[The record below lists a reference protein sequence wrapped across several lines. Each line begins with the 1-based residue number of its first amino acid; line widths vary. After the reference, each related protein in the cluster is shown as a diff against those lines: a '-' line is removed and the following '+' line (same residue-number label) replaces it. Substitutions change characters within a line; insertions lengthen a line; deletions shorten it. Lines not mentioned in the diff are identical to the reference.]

1 MKIRTYIYGLLT
13 AVLGCGMSGCAL
25 RDDDLMAEAMRIQ
38 LGAEVTSSVLSRVS
52 PNVMDYDVNQLLPI
66 TLVRWDEGLGDNVSG
81 KTELSATM
89 GIPAT
94 DGTWLREIAFDAPQ
108 FYKDKEKG
116 VGFAGWYPASD
127 DEGWV
132 KVKTGDKEEV
142 IDSNHTMTYNLDG
155 TTDVMVSDF
164 ARGNFQSGMP
174 ALKFHHALSMYKIY
188 VYAVDEECRKTW
200 GELTQVTLSNLHQQ
214 LKVQLPATF
223 TGDWEPKYSF
233 STPQPESGPPT
244 SYKLFNDGAQ
254 QALPVGMSN
263 AEEVG
268 TLLHGK
274 PAGGGSIPE
283 GVLYIEA
290 KTTEQTAG
298 VKVAVVRDFK
308 PGYTYNIYLK
318 FSEKGIINADVSA
331 TDWEYDPDNEYVV
344 TQDYGLLTD
353 LSRYGT
359 ANCYIV
365 SSANRGYCFDATV
378 KGNGVNTLTKKDG
391 TVIQLPDR
399 DVHLD
404 IDEVKI
410 LRSDAMMELNTD
422 GKMQPIT
429 DYATRVN
436 TPIVELLSN
445 KLTDGKIVF
454 RVPGNKDNSSDYR
467 LICRGNVKIG
477 AYKNG
482 KIVWSWHIWVTDKPQ
497 NQGYSNG
504 YVALDRNLGAVTD
517 DYKTFQRVHSAWS
530 GLYYQ
535 WGRKDPIFRPTVDEN
550 DDWKDVWPRNVI
562 DRAVSVAEAHEKPTA
577 YFWSSTSND
586 WTTDTENS
594 DYFWGY
600 ISVRDDVK
608 KTLYD
613 PCPPGYRV
621 PGNAIWENQTDAM
634 TVSPVSN
641 GTTFAGYE
649 FTIRDMID
657 IYYPAAACLAEGQL
671 FTCDHNGTHDNTE
684 KYTYL
689 YSATPYD
696 PSLYGQTDPKYKG
709 LAYHF
714 RYNEK
719 SGASSP
725 VLVADPDQYHVKR
738 SAAYPVRCVFENS
751 APTVTDLSEVQTA
764 NSYVVSKS
772 GFYKFRATT
781 RGNGV
786 TGLYV
791 VSNGTLAYRSFDATM
806 GAGISGIDKIDL
818 LWWQGDLSADS
829 NYKTF
834 ANGNPSSDK
843 VAAKC
848 PVVILDNGKLEDG
861 FATFYV
867 TVDETTYGNVGLAA
881 YDANGEILWSW
892 HIWIQP
898 EVKVVRLGDY
908 TVMDRNL
915 GATYAPA
922 NENYESDN
930 FYANLGLYYQWGRK
944 DPFFPPKGKDNTDN
958 STDVWFKK
966 ENGVWKKQT
975 QNSVSTKNLIPQ
987 SVKHP
992 LEFYK
997 SGNSL
1002 WQTSFLTLDAEPNDL
1017 WGYVGS
1023 AGTPGESFAKT
1034 MYDPC
1039 PPGYRVMQHD
1049 VFQSANIC
1057 SSDNQNNYIISGS
1070 NYNSNGIYFKDNMTA
1085 MGTISAG
1092 GVWFP
1097 NSRAINSAGNFVN
1110 DNNYRLSTATPY
1122 YNPGGYDNWWQ
1133 YTPPY
1138 VNSREMRW
1146 SIQYSYY
1153 YYYQVQQN
1161 HLNNWMADG
1170 RVVRCQME

>member
-1 MKIRTYIYGLLT
+1 MKIRMYIYGLLT

-52 PNVMDYDVNQLLPI
+52 PNVMVYDVNQSLPI

-89 GIPAT
+89 GTPAT
-94 DGTWLREIAFDAPQ
+94 DGTWLREIAFDTPQ
-108 FYKDKEKG
+108 FYNSKVGD
-116 VGFAGWYPASD
+116 VGFAGWYPASTHG
-127 DEGWV
+127 GWV
-132 KVKTGDKEEV
+132 KTDGKV
-142 IDSNHTMTYNLDG
+142 IDPNHTMTYNLDG

-174 ALKFHHALSMYKIY
+174 ALKFHHALSMYKIF
-188 VYAVDEECRKTW
+188 VYAVDDGCKKTW
-200 GELTQVTLSNLHQQ
+200 GELKQVTLSNLHEQ
-214 LKVQLPATF
+214 LKVQLPASF
-223 TGDWEPKYSF
+223 TGDWAPQYRF
-233 STPQPESGPPT
+233 STPQSESGNPT
-244 SYKLFNDGAQ
+244 YQSYEILNDVEQ
-254 QALPVGMSN
+254 QELPVGMSY
-263 AEEVG
+263 AKEVG

-274 PAGGGSIPE
+274 PAGGGNIRE

-290 KTTEQTAG
+290 ITTKQTEA

-331 TDWEYDPDNEYVV
+331 TDWTYDSSEYEV
-344 TQDYGLLTD
+344 TQDFGLLTD

-378 KGNGVNTLTKKDG
+378 KGNGVNTLTKRDG

-404 IDEVKI
+404 IDTVAI
-410 LRSDAMMELNTD
+410 LRSDAMMELDAN

-429 DYATRVN
+429 DYAKRVN

-454 RVPGNKDNSSDYR
+454 RVPGNKANSSDYR
-467 LICRGNVKIG
+467 LIYRGNVKIG

-504 YVALDRNLGAVTD
+504 YVALDRNLGAVTN
-517 DYKTFQRVHSAWS
+517 DYNTFQPVHSAWS

-535 WGRKDPIFRPTVDEN
+535 WGRKDPIFRPTVDEQPE
-550 DDWKDVWPRNVI
+550 WAAIWPPKKENRV
-562 DRAVSVAEAHEKPTA
+562 VSVAEAHENPTT
-577 YFWSSTSND
+577 YFWDSASND

-621 PGNAIWENQTDAM
+621 PGNALWENQASDM
-634 TVSPVSN
+634 VVNQVSN
-641 GTTFAGYE
+641 GTTFAGYQ
-649 FTIRDMID
+649 FTIQNMIH
-657 IYYPAAACLAEGQL
+657 IYYPAAACLADGQL
-671 FTCDHNGTHDNTE
+671 FTCDHSGNNHDETHE
-684 KYTYL
+684 YTYL

-714 RYNEK
+714 RYNEN

-725 VLVADPDQYHVKR
+725 VLVADPEQYHVKR

-751 APTVTDLSEVQTA
+751 SPTVTDLSEVQTA

-786 TGLYV
+786 TGLLV
-791 VSNGTLAYRSFDATM
+791 VQDDGTYYRSFDATM

-818 LWWQGDLSADS
+818 LWWQGDLSTGSD
-829 NYKTF
+829 YKTF
-834 ANGNPSSDK
+834 TNGSPSSDE

-848 PVVILDNGKLEDG
+848 PVTILDNGKLEDG

-867 TVDETTYGNVGLAA
+867 KVDETTYGNVGLAA
-881 YDANGEILWSW
+881 YDANGTILWSW

-922 NENYESDN
+922 DKNYDSGN
-930 FYANLGLYYQWGRK
+930 FYANIGLYYQWGRK

-966 ENGVWKKQT
+966 ENGVWTEQT
-975 QNSVSTKNLIPQ
+975 FNNVTSKSTIKESAQ
-987 SVKHP
+987 HP
-992 LEFYK
+992 LDYY
-997 SGNSL
+997 SSNNTL
-1002 WQTSFLTLDAEPNDL
+1002 WQTSYSNLKEQPNDL

-1023 AGTPGESFAKT
+1023 AGSIGESFAKT

-1057 SSDNQNNYIISGS
+1057 NANDGTSYTFYSGI
-1070 NYNSNGIYFKDNMTA
+1070 YNSNGIYFNDGLSTSKGA
-1085 MGTISAG
+1085 ISAG

-1097 NSRAINSAGNFVN
+1097 NSRAIGSSGNFVN
-1110 DNNYRLSTATPY
+1110 GNYRLSTATPFY
-1122 YNPGGYDNWWQ
+1122 KDTQTLN
-1133 YTPPY
+1133 
-1138 VNSREMRW
+1138 VREMRW
-1146 SIQYSYY
+1146 TKSSIQQDNSS
-1153 YYYQVQQN
+1153 
-1161 HLNNWMADG
+1161 WMAAA

>member
-1 MKIRTYIYGLLT
+1 MKIRVYIYGLLT

-52 PNVMDYDVNQLLPI
+52 PNVMDYDVNQPLPI
-66 TLVRWDEGLGDNVSG
+66 TLVRWDEGWGDNVSG

-94 DGTWLREIAFDAPQ
+94 DGTWLREIAFDTSQ
-108 FYKDKEKG
+108 FYNNKEG
-116 VGFAGWYPASD
+116 DVGFAGWYPSSS

-142 IDSNHTMTYNLDG
+142 IDSNHTMTYNLNG

-188 VYAVDEECRKTW
+188 VYAVDDECKETW
-200 GELTQVTLSNLHQQ
+200 GELKQVTLSNLHQQ
-214 LKVQLPATF
+214 LKVKLPDTF
-223 TGDWEPKYSF
+223 TGGDWEPEYTYE
-233 STPQPESGPPT
+233 TPTSEGGGNPT
-244 SYKLFNDGAQ
+244 YQSYKLLDDNKQ
-254 QALPVGMSN
+254 KELPVGMAN
-263 AEEVG
+263 AIEVG

-274 PAGGGSIPE
+274 PAGGGKVTE

-290 KTTEQTAG
+290 QTADQKEN
-298 VKVAVVRDFK
+298 VKENVRVAVVRDFQ

-331 TDWEYDPDNEYVV
+331 TDWTYDSNEYEV
-344 TQDYGLLTD
+344 TQDFGLLTD

-378 KGNGVNTLTKKDG
+378 KGNGVNTLTKRDG

-410 LRSDAMMELNTD
+410 LRSDAMMKLDEN

-429 DYATRVN
+429 KYEDRVK

-454 RVPGNKDNSSDYR
+454 RVPGNTANSSDYR

-504 YVALDRNLGAVTD
+504 YVALDRNLGAVTN
-517 DYKTFQRVHSAWS
+517 DYKTFQPVHSAWS

-535 WGRKDPIFRPTVDEN
+535 WGRKDPIFRPTVDEQPA
-550 DDWKDVWPRNVI
+550 WAEIWPPNKKNY
-562 DRAVSVAEAHEKPTA
+562 AVSVAEAHADPTA
-577 YFWSSTSND
+577 YFWSPTSND

-621 PGNAIWENQTDAM
+621 PGNALWENQTSGM
-634 TVSPVSN
+634 VVNPVSN
-641 GTTFAGYE
+641 GTTFAGYQ
-649 FTIRDMID
+649 FTIQNMIY

-684 KYTYL
+684 EYTYL

-696 PSLYGQTDPKYKG
+696 PSLYGQTDSKYKG

-714 RYNEK
+714 RYNEN

-818 LWWQGDLSADS
+818 LWWQGDLSARSD
-829 NYKTF
+829 YKTF
-834 ANGNPSSDK
+834 ANGNPSSDE

-848 PVVILDNGKLEDG
+848 PVTILDNGKLDDG

-881 YDANGEILWSW
+881 YDANGTILWSW

-922 NENYESDN
+922 DNNFDSEN

-944 DPFFPPKGKDNTDN
+944 DPFFPPSSRNNTN
-958 STDVWFKK
+958 TSTDVWFKK
-966 ENGVWKKQT
+966 ENGAWIKQT
-975 QNSVSTKNLIPQ
+975 SNKVTSKSTIKESAQ
-987 SVKHP
+987 HP
-992 LEFYK
+992 LDYY
-997 SGNSL
+997 SSNNTL

-1049 VFQSANIC
+1049 VFESANIC
-1057 SSDNQNNYIISGS
+1057 NANDDTSYSFNDGICTED
-1070 NYNSNGIYFKDNMTA
+1070 GIYFNDGSSTSK
-1085 MGTISAG
+1085 GVISAG

-1110 DNNYRLSTATPY
+1110 GNYRLSIATPY
-1122 YNPGGYDNWWQ
+1122 YKDTQTLN
-1133 YTPPY
+1133 
-1138 VNSREMRW
+1138 VREMRW
-1146 SIQYSYY
+1146 TNSSIQQDNSS
-1153 YYYQVQQN
+1153 
-1161 HLNNWMADG
+1161 WMSAA

>member
-1 MKIRTYIYGLLT
+1 MKIRVYIYGLLT

-52 PNVMDYDVNQLLPI
+52 PNVMDYDVNQPLPI

-94 DGTWLREIAFDAPQ
+94 DGTWLREIAFDTPQ
-108 FYKDKEKG
+108 FYNDKVG
-116 VGFAGWYPASD
+116 DVGFAGWYPASD
-127 DEGWV
+127 DADARWV
-132 KVKTGDKEEV
+132 KTDGKV
-142 IDSNHTMTYNLDG
+142 IDSNHIMTYNLDG

-188 VYAVDEECRKTW
+188 VYAVDDECKETW
-200 GELTQVTLSNLHQQ
+200 GELKQVTLSNLHQQ

-223 TGDWEPKYSF
+223 TEDWEPQYSF
-233 STPQPESGPPT
+233 STPQPESGDPAYQ
-244 SYKLFNDGAQ
+244 SYKILNDGAQ
-254 QALPVGMSN
+254 QELPVGMSN

-274 PAGGGSIPE
+274 PAGGGRIPE

-290 KTTEQTAG
+290 VTTKQTKG

-318 FSEKGIINADVSA
+318 FSEKGIINAEVSA
-331 TDWEYDPDNEYVV
+331 TDWTYDSSEYEV
-344 TQDYGLLTD
+344 TQDFGLLTD

-378 KGNGVNTLTKKDG
+378 KGNGVNTLTKRDG

-404 IDEVKI
+404 IDTVAI
-410 LRSDAMMELNTD
+410 LRSDAMMELDAN

-429 DYATRVN
+429 DYAKRVN

-445 KLTDGKIVF
+445 KQTDGKIVF
-454 RVPGNKDNSSDYR
+454 RVPGNTANSNDYR
-467 LICRGNVKIG
+467 LIYRGNVKIG

-517 DYKTFQRVHSAWS
+517 NYNTFQPVHSAWS

-535 WGRKDPIFRPTVDEN
+535 WGRKDPIFRPTVDERPEWA
-550 DDWKDVWPRNVI
+550 DIWPPKKENRV
-562 DRAVSVAEAHEKPTA
+562 VSVAEAHEKPTT

-621 PGNAIWENQTDAM
+621 PGNAIWENQTSDM
-634 TVSPVSN
+634 VVNQVSN
-641 GTTFAGYE
+641 GTTFAGYQ
-649 FTIRDMID
+649 FTIQNMIY

-671 FTCDHNGTHDNTE
+671 FTCDYNGTHDNTE
-684 KYTYL
+684 NYTYL

-696 PSLYGQTDPKYKG
+696 PSLYGQTDSKYKG

-714 RYNEK
+714 RYNEN

-818 LWWQGDLSADS
+818 LWWQGDLSAESD
-829 NYKTF
+829 YKTF

-848 PVVILDNGKLEDG
+848 PVVILDNGKLDDG

-881 YDANGEILWSW
+881 YDANGTILWSW

-922 NENYESDN
+922 DKNYDSDN

-944 DPFFPPKGKDNTDN
+944 DPFFPPKDKNNTDN

-966 ENGVWKKQT
+966 ENGVWTKQT
-975 QNSVSTKNLIPQ
+975 FNNVTSKSTIKESAQ
-987 SVKHP
+987 HP
-992 LEFYK
+992 LDYY
-997 SGNSL
+997 SSNNTL

-1049 VFQSANIC
+1049 VFESANIC
-1057 SSDNQNNYIISGS
+1057 NANDDTNFRFYSGI
-1070 NYNSNGIYFKDNMTA
+1070 YNENGIYFNDGLSTSKGA
-1085 MGTISAG
+1085 ISAG

-1097 NSRAINSAGNFVN
+1097 NARAINNSGVFVN
-1110 DNNYRLSTATPY
+1110 GNYRLSTATPY
-1122 YNPGGYDNWWQ
+1122 YKDTQTLN
-1133 YTPPY
+1133 
-1138 VNSREMRW
+1138 VREMRW
-1146 SIQYSYY
+1146 TNSSIQQDNSS
-1153 YYYQVQQN
+1153 
-1161 HLNNWMADG
+1161 WMAAA

>member
-1 MKIRTYIYGLLT
+1 MKIRVYIYGLLT

-52 PNVMDYDVNQLLPI
+52 PDVMDYDVNQSLPI
-66 TLVRWDEGLGDNVSG
+66 TLVRWDVNWGDDVYG

-89 GIPAT
+89 GTPAT
-94 DGTWLREIAFDAPQ
+94 DGTWLREIKFDIPQ
-108 FYKDKEKG
+108 FYNDKVRD
-116 VGFAGWYPASD
+116 VGFAGWYPASTHG
-127 DEGWV
+127 GWV
-132 KVKTGDKEEV
+132 KTADDKV

-164 ARGNFQSGMP
+164 ARGNFQSGMSP
-174 ALKFHHALSMYKIY
+174 LKFHHALSMYKIY
-188 VYAVDEECRKTW
+188 VYAVDDGCKETW

-223 TGDWEPKYSF
+223 TGNWEPQYSF
-233 STPQPESGPPT
+233 STPQPESGDPAYQ
-244 SYKLFNDGAQ
+244 SYKILNDGAQ
-254 QALPVGMSN
+254 QELPVGMSN
-263 AEEVG
+263 AKEVG

-274 PAGGGSIPE
+274 PAEGGSISE

-290 KTTEQTAG
+290 VTTKQTAG

-318 FSEKGIINADVSA
+318 FSEKGIINAEVSA
-331 TDWEYDPDNEYVV
+331 TDWVYDSENDYEV
-344 TQDYGLLTD
+344 TQDFGLLTD

-378 KGNGVNTLTKKDG
+378 KGNGVNTLTKRDG

-404 IDEVKI
+404 IDTVAI
-410 LRSDAMMELNTD
+410 LRSDAMMELDAD

-429 DYATRVN
+429 IYAKRVN

-454 RVPGNKDNSSDYR
+454 RVPGNTANSSDYR
-467 LICRGNVKIG
+467 LIYRGNVKIG

-482 KIVWSWHIWVTDKPQ
+482 KIVWSWHIWITDKPQ

-504 YVALDRNLGAVTD
+504 YVALDRNLGAVTN
-517 DYKTFQRVHSAWS
+517 DYKTFQPVHSAWS

-535 WGRKDPIFRPTVDEN
+535 WGRKDPIFRPTVDEQPG
-550 DDWKDVWPRNVI
+550 WAAIWPPKKEKRV
-562 DRAVSVAEAHEKPTA
+562 VSVAEAHENPTT
-577 YFWSSTSND
+577 YFWDSASND

-621 PGNAIWENQTDAM
+621 PGNALWENQTDAM
-634 TVSPVSN
+634 TVRPVSN
-641 GTTFAGYE
+641 GTTTFAGYE

-657 IYYPAAACLAEGQL
+657 IYYPAAACLAEGGLQYSDKKNVSQMEN
-671 FTCDHNGTHDNTE
+671 F
-684 KYTYL
+684 TYL

-696 PSLYGQTDPKYKG
+696 PSLYGQTDSNYKG

-714 RYNEK
+714 RYNDQQP
-719 SGASSP
+719 SP
-725 VLVADPDQYHVKR
+725 VLVGNDPDQYHVKR

-834 ANGNPSSDK
+834 ANGNPSSDE

-848 PVVILDNGKLEDG
+848 PVTILDNGKLDDG

-867 TVDETTYGNVGLAA
+867 TVDKTTYGNVGLAA

-898 EVKVVRLGDY
+898 EVKVVRLGEY

-922 NENYESDN
+922 DKNYDSNN
-930 FYANLGLYYQWGRK
+930 FYANIGLYYQWGRK
-944 DPFFPPKGKDNTDN
+944 DPFFPPKGKNNTDN

-966 ENGVWKKQT
+966 ENGVWTKQT
-975 QNSVSTKNLIPQ
+975 SNKVTAKSTIKESAQ
-987 SVKHP
+987 HP
-992 LEFYK
+992 LEFYE

-1049 VFQSANIC
+1049 VFESANIC
-1057 SSDNQNNYIISGS
+1057 NANDDTNFIFYSGI
-1070 NYNSNGIYFKDNMTA
+1070 YNENGIYFNDGLSTSKGA
-1085 MGTISAG
+1085 ISAG

-1097 NSRAINSAGNFVN
+1097 NARAINNSGVFVN
-1110 DNNYRLSTATPY
+1110 GNYRLSTATPY
-1122 YNPGGYDNWWQ
+1122 YKDTQTLN
-1133 YTPPY
+1133 
-1138 VNSREMRW
+1138 VREMRW
-1146 SIQYSYY
+1146 TNSSIQQDNSS
-1153 YYYQVQQN
+1153 
-1161 HLNNWMADG
+1161 WMAAA

>member
-1 MKIRTYIYGLLT
+1 MKIRMYIYGLLT
-13 AVLGCGMSGCAL
+13 AVLGYGMSGCAL

-52 PNVMDYDVNQLLPI
+52 PNVMVYDVNQSLPI

-89 GIPAT
+89 GTPAT
-94 DGTWLREIAFDAPQ
+94 DGTWLREIAFDTPQ
-108 FYKDKEKG
+108 FYNSKVGD
-116 VGFAGWYPASD
+116 VGFAGWYPASTHG
-127 DEGWV
+127 GWV
-132 KVKTGDKEEV
+132 KTDGKV
-142 IDSNHTMTYNLDG
+142 IDPNHTMTYNLDG

-174 ALKFHHALSMYKIY
+174 ALKFHHALSMYKIF
-188 VYAVDEECRKTW
+188 VYAVDDGCKKTW
-200 GELTQVTLSNLHQQ
+200 GELKQVTLSNLHEQ
-214 LKVQLPATF
+214 LKVQLPASF
-223 TGDWEPKYSF
+223 TGDWAPQYRF
-233 STPQPESGPPT
+233 STPQSESGNPT
-244 SYKLFNDGAQ
+244 YQSYEILNVGAQ
-254 QALPVGMSN
+254 QELPVGMSN
-263 AEEVG
+263 AKEVG

-274 PAGGGSIPE
+274 PAGGGSISE

-290 KTTEQTAG
+290 ITTKQTEA

-331 TDWEYDPDNEYVV
+331 TDWVYDPNNEYEV
-344 TQDYGLLTD
+344 TQDFGLLTD

-378 KGNGVNTLTKKDG
+378 KGNGVNTLTKRDG

-404 IDEVKI
+404 IDTVAI
-410 LRSDAMMELNTD
+410 LRSDAMMELDAN

-429 DYATRVN
+429 DYAKRVN

-454 RVPGNKDNSSDYR
+454 RVPGNTANSSDYR
-467 LICRGNVKIG
+467 LIYRGNVKIG

-517 DYKTFQRVHSAWS
+517 DYKTFQPVHSAWS

-535 WGRKDPIFRPTVDEN
+535 WGRKDPIFRPTVDERPEWA
-550 DDWKDVWPRNVI
+550 DIWPPKKENRV
-562 DRAVSVAEAHEKPTA
+562 VSVAEAHEKPTT

-621 PGNAIWENQTDAM
+621 PGNALWENQASDM
-634 TVSPVSN
+634 VVNQVSN
-641 GTTFAGYE
+641 GSTFAGYL

-657 IYYPAAACLAEGQL
+657 IYYPAAACLADGQL
-671 FTCDHNGTHDNTE
+671 FTCDHSGNNHDETHE
-684 KYTYL
+684 YTYL

-696 PSLYGQTDPKYKG
+696 PLLYGQTDPKYKG

-714 RYNEK
+714 RYNEN

-751 APTVTDLSEVQTA
+751 SPTVTDLSEVQTA

-786 TGLYV
+786 TGLFV
-791 VSNGTLAYRSFDATM
+791 VQNDGSYYRSFDATM

-818 LWWQGDLSADS
+818 LWWQGDLSTGSD
-829 NYKTF
+829 YKTF
-834 ANGNPSSDK
+834 TNGSPSSDE

-848 PVVILDNGKLEDG
+848 PVTILDNGKLEDG

-867 TVDETTYGNVGLAA
+867 KVDETTYGNVGLAA
-881 YDANGEILWSW
+881 YDANGTILWSW

-922 NENYESDN
+922 GKNFDSDK
-930 FYANLGLYYQWGRK
+930 FFANLGLYYQWGRK
-944 DPFFPPKGKDNTDN
+944 DPFFPPSGKNNRNT

-966 ENGVWKKQT
+966 ENGAWTKQT
-975 QNSVSTKNLIPQ
+975 SNKVTSKSTIKESAQ
-987 SVKHP
+987 HP
-992 LEFYK
+992 LDYYR
-997 SGNSL
+997 SNNTL
-1002 WQTSFLTLDAEPNDL
+1002 WQTTYSNLKEQPNDL

-1023 AGTPGESFAKT
+1023 AGSIGESFAKT

-1057 SSDNQNNYIISGS
+1057 NANNDKIFSFSHGIYDE
-1070 NYNSNGIYFKDNMTA
+1070 NGIYFKDGLSTSKGA
-1085 MGTISAG
+1085 ISAG

-1097 NSRAINSAGNFVN
+1097 NARGIASDGKFAAAGA
-1110 DNNYRLSTATPY
+1110 YRLSTATPY
-1122 YNPGGYDNWWQ
+1122 YENTQTLNC
-1133 YTPPY
+1133 
-1138 VNSREMRW
+1138 REMKW
-1146 SIQYSYY
+1146 TSTSIWQANSS
-1153 YYYQVQQN
+1153 
-1161 HLNNWMADG
+1161 WMADG

>member
-1 MKIRTYIYGLLT
+1 MKIRTYIYVLLT
-13 AVLGCGMSGCAL
+13 AVMGCGLSGCEL
-25 RDDDLMAEAMRIQ
+25 KDDDLLAEAMRIQ
-38 LGAEVTSSVLSRVS
+38 LEAEVTSSVLSRVS
-52 PNVMDYDVNQLLPI
+52 PNVMDYDVDQILPI
-66 TLVRWDEGLGDNVSG
+66 TLIRWDENQGDDVLYG

-89 GIPAT
+89 GTPAT
-94 DGTWLREIAFDAPQ
+94 DGTWLREIAFDTSQ
-108 FYKDKEKG
+108 FYNNKEG
-116 VGFAGWYPASD
+116 DVGFAGWYPSSSD
-127 DEGWV
+127 AGWV
-132 KVKTGDKEEV
+132 KTGGKV
-142 IDSNHTMTYNLDG
+142 IDSSNTMTYNLDG

-164 ARGNFQSGMP
+164 AQGNFQSGMS

-188 VYAVDEECRKTW
+188 AYAVDEECRKTW

-223 TGDWEPKYSF
+223 IGDWEPQYSF
-233 STPQPESGPPT
+233 STSQPESGT
-244 SYKLFNDGAQ
+244 TTYQSYDLFNDGAQ
-254 QALPVGMSN
+254 QELSVGMSN
-263 AEEVG
+263 AKEVG

-274 PAGGGSIPE
+274 PAGGGSISE

-290 KTTEQTAG
+290 KTTTQTAG

-318 FSEKGIINADVSA
+318 FSEKGIINAEVSA
-331 TDWEYDPDNEYVV
+331 TDWVYESNSEYVV
-344 TQDYGLLTD
+344 TQDFGLLTD

-378 KGNGVNTLTKKDG
+378 KGNGVNTLTKRDG
-391 TVIQLPDR
+391 TIIQLPDK

-404 IDEVKI
+404 IDSVAI
-410 LRSDAMMELNTD
+410 LRSDAMMKLDANGD
-422 GKMQPIT
+422 MQLIT
-429 DYATRVN
+429 DYSERVN
-436 TPIVELLSN
+436 SKIMELLSN

-454 RVPGNKDNSSDYR
+454 RVPGNTANSSDYR
-467 LICRGNVKIG
+467 LIYRGNVKIG

-504 YVALDRNLGAVTD
+504 YVALDRNLGAVTN
-517 DYKTFQRVHSAWS
+517 DYETFQSARSAWS

-535 WGRKDPIFRPTVDEN
+535 WGRKDPIFRPTVDEK
-550 DDWKDVWPRNVI
+550 DEWKDVWPRKVVEH
-562 DRAVSVAEAHEKPTA
+562 AVTVAEAHADPTT
-577 YFWSSTSND
+577 YFYDPNSNN

-621 PGNAIWENQTDAM
+621 PGNGLWENQTSDM
-634 TVSPVSN
+634 TVNQVSN
-641 GTTFAGYE
+641 GATFAGYQ
-649 FTIRDMID
+649 FTIQDMIH
-657 IYYPAAACLAEGQL
+657 IYYPGTVCLAEGALQNS
-671 FTCDHNGTHDNTE
+671 DDISATE
-684 KYTYL
+684 MGKFTYL

-696 PSLYGQTDPKYKG
+696 PSLYGQTDAKYEG

-714 RYNEK
+714 RYDENFGTK
-719 SGASSP
+719 YNS
-725 VLVADPDQYHVKR
+725 VLVADPGQYHVKR
-738 SAAYPVRCVFENS
+738 SAAYPVRCVFEDS

-764 NSYVVSKS
+764 NSYVVSRS

-786 TGLYV
+786 TGLLV
-791 VSNGTLAYRSFDATM
+791 VQDDGSYYRSFDADM
-806 GAGISGIDKIDL
+806 GSGISGIDKIDL
-818 LWWQGDLSADS
+818 LWWQGDLSAGS
-829 NYKTF
+829 VYKNF
-834 ANGNPSSDK
+834 ANGDPSSDE

-848 PVVILDNGKLEDG
+848 PVTILDNGKLDDG

-898 EVKVVRLGDY
+898 EVNVVRLGDF

-915 GATYAPA
+915 GATYAPTGNNFEA
-922 NENYESDN
+922 NN
-930 FYANLGLYYQWGRK
+930 FSANIGLYYQWGRK
-944 DPFFPPKGKDNTDN
+944 DPFFPPSNRNNTN
-958 STDVWFKK
+958 TSTEVWFKK
-966 ENGVWKKQT
+966 ENGEWKKQSSNNVT
-975 QNSVSTKNLIPQ
+975 SKSTIRESVQ
-987 SVKHP
+987 HP
-992 LEFYK
+992 LDFYR
-997 SGNSL
+997 SDNNTL
-1002 WQTSFLTLDAEPNDL
+1002 WQTTYTVLKEEPNDL

-1023 AGTPGESFAKT
+1023 AGSKGESFAKT

-1049 VFQSANIC
+1049 VFESANIC
-1057 SSDNQNNYIISGS
+1057 NANDETSFTFISSGIYTD
-1070 NYNSNGIYFKDNMTA
+1070 NGIYFYDDLMTSK
-1085 MGTISAG
+1085 GTISAG

-1097 NSRAINSAGNFVN
+1097 NARAIASNGNFATGA
-1110 DNNYRLSTATPY
+1110 YRLSTATPFY
-1122 YNPGGYDNWWQ
+1122 KDNQ
-1133 YTPPY
+1133 TL
-1138 VNSREMRW
+1138 NCREIRW
-1146 SIQYSYY
+1146 TDNSIQQKESS
-1153 YYYQVQQN
+1153 
-1161 HLNNWMADG
+1161 WMADG

>member
-1 MKIRTYIYGLLT
+1 MKIRVYIYGLLT

-25 RDDDLMAEAMRIQ
+25 QDDDLMAEAMRIQ

-66 TLVRWDEGLGDNVSG
+66 TLVRWDEGWGDNVSG
-81 KTELSATM
+81 KTELRATM

-94 DGTWLREIAFDAPQ
+94 DGTWLREIAFDTPQ
-108 FYKDKEKG
+108 FYNNKVGD
-116 VGFAGWYPASD
+116 VGFAGWYPASTD
-127 DEGWV
+127 AGWV
-132 KVKTGDKEEV
+132 KTADDKVKV
-142 IDSNHTMTYNLDG
+142 IDSNHTMTYKLDG

-188 VYAVDEECRKTW
+188 VYAVDDECKETW
-200 GELTQVTLSNLHQQ
+200 GELKQVTLSNLHQQ

-223 TGDWEPKYSF
+223 TEDWEPVYSF
-233 STPQPESGPPT
+233 STPQPESGDPAYQ
-244 SYKLFNDGAQ
+244 SYEILNDGAGQ
-254 QALPVGMSN
+254 ELPVGMSN

-274 PAGGGSIPE
+274 PAGGGSISE

-290 KTTEQTAG
+290 VTNNNKQTKR

-331 TDWEYDPDNEYVV
+331 TDWEYNPDNEYVV
-344 TQDYGLLTD
+344 TQDFGLLTD

-378 KGNGVNTLTKKDG
+378 KGNGVNTLTKRDG

-404 IDEVKI
+404 IDTVAI
-410 LRSDAMMELNTD
+410 LRSDAMMKLDEN
-422 GKMQPIT
+422 GKMQPIKV
-429 DYATRVN
+429 YADRVN

-454 RVPGNKDNSSDYR
+454 RVPGNPANSSDYR
-467 LICRGNVKIG
+467 LIYRGNVKIG

-504 YVALDRNLGAVTD
+504 YVALDRNLGAVTN
-517 DYKTFQRVHSAWS
+517 DYNTFQPVHSAWS

-535 WGRKDPIFRPTVDEN
+535 WGRKDPIFRPTVDEQPE
-550 DDWKDVWPRNVI
+550 WAAIWPPKKENRV
-562 DRAVSVAEAHEKPTA
+562 VSVAEAHENPTT
-577 YFWSSTSND
+577 YFWDSASND

-621 PGNAIWENQTDAM
+621 PGNALWENQTDAM

-641 GTTFAGYE
+641 GTAFAGYE

-657 IYYPAAACLAEGQL
+657 IYYPAAVCLAEGGLQYSDKKNVSQMEN
-671 FTCDHNGTHDNTE
+671 F
-684 KYTYL
+684 TYL

-696 PSLYGQTDPKYKG
+696 PSLYGQTDSKYKG

-714 RYNEK
+714 RYNDQQP
-719 SGASSP
+719 SP
-725 VLVADPDQYHVKR
+725 VLVGNDRDQYHVKR

-786 TGLYV
+786 TGLLV
-791 VSNGTLAYRSFDATM
+791 VQDDGTYYRSFDATM

-834 ANGNPSSDK
+834 ANGSPSSDE

-848 PVVILDNGKLEDG
+848 PVVILDNGKLDDG

-867 TVDETTYGNVGLAA
+867 KVDETTYGNVGLAA
-881 YDANGEILWSW
+881 YDANGTILWSW

-922 NENYESDN
+922 DKNYESDN
-930 FYANLGLYYQWGRK
+930 FYANIGLYYQWGRK
-944 DPFFPPKGKDNTDN
+944 DPFFPPSGKYNTN
-958 STDVWFKK
+958 TSTDVWFKK
-966 ENGVWKKQT
+966 ENGLWTKQT
-975 QNSVSTKNLIPQ
+975 SNKVTSKSTIKESAQ
-987 SVKHP
+987 HP
-992 LEFYK
+992 LDYY
-997 SGNSL
+997 SSSNNTL
-1002 WQTSFLTLDAEPNDL
+1002 WQTSYSNLKEQPNDL

-1023 AGTPGESFAKT
+1023 AGSIGESFAKT

-1049 VFQSANIC
+1049 VFESANIC
-1057 SSDNQNNYIISGS
+1057 NANDNTSFTF
-1070 NYNSNGIYFKDNMTA
+1070 YNGIYTTNGIYFYDGSQTSK
-1085 MGTISAG
+1085 GTISAG

-1097 NSRAINSAGNFVN
+1097 NARGIASDGKFAAAGA
-1110 DNNYRLSTATPY
+1110 YRLSTATPY
-1122 YNPGGYDNWWQ
+1122 YENTQKLNC
-1133 YTPPY
+1133 
-1138 VNSREMRW
+1138 REMKW
-1146 SIQYSYY
+1146 TSTSICQDNSS
-1153 YYYQVQQN
+1153 
-1161 HLNNWMADG
+1161 WMADG

>member
-1 MKIRTYIYGLLT
+1 MKIQMYIYGLLT

-52 PNVMDYDVNQLLPI
+52 PNVDYDVPQSLPI
-66 TLVRWDEGLGDNVSG
+66 TLVRWDENQGDDMYG

-89 GIPAT
+89 GTPAT
-94 DGTWLREIAFDAPQ
+94 DGTWLREIVFDTPQ
-108 FYKDKEKG
+108 FYNNKVGD

-127 DEGWV
+127 DAGWV
-132 KVKTGDKEEV
+132 KTDGKV
-142 IDSNHTMTYNLDG
+142 IDSNHTMTYKLDG

-188 VYAVDEECRKTW
+188 VYAVDDGCKQTW
-200 GELTQVTLSNLHQQ
+200 GELTQVTLSNLHHQ

-223 TGDWEPKYSF
+223 TGDWEPQYSF
-233 STPQPESGPPT
+233 STPQPESGSPT
-244 SYKLFNDGAQ
+244 YRSYSLLNDGVPQ
-254 QALPVGMSN
+254 ELPVGMSK
-263 AEEVG
+263 ALEVG

-274 PAGGGSIPE
+274 PAGGGSFTE

-290 KTTEQTAG
+290 KTAIQSEG
-298 VKVAVVRDFK
+298 VKVAIIRDFK
-308 PGYTYNIYLK
+308 PGYAYNIYLK

-331 TDWEYDPDNEYVV
+331 TDWTYDSNEYEV
-344 TQDYGLLTD
+344 TQDFGLLTD

-378 KGNGVNTLTKKDG
+378 KGNGVNTLTKRDG

-404 IDEVKI
+404 IDTVAI
-410 LRSDAMMELNTD
+410 LRSDAMMKLDEN

-429 DYATRVN
+429 DYKERVK

-454 RVPGNKDNSSDYR
+454 RVPGNTANSSDYR
-467 LICRGNVKIG
+467 LIYRGNVKIG

-517 DYKTFQRVHSAWS
+517 NYNTFQPVHSAWS

-535 WGRKDPIFRPTVDEN
+535 WGRKDPIFRPTVDERPEWA
-550 DDWKDVWPRNVI
+550 DIWPPKKENRV
-562 DRAVSVAEAHEKPTA
+562 VSVAEAHEKPTT

-621 PGNAIWENQTDAM
+621 PGNALWENPTDAM
-634 TVSPVSN
+634 TDEKVSN
-641 GTTFAGYE
+641 GSTFAGYL

-657 IYYPAAACLAEGQL
+657 IYYPAAACLAEGEL
-671 FTCDHNGTHDNTE
+671 FTCDHSGNNHDETHE
-684 KYTYL
+684 YTYL

-696 PSLYGQTDPKYKG
+696 PLLYGQTDSKYKG

-714 RYNEK
+714 RYNEN

-751 APTVTDLSEVQTA
+751 APTVTDLSEVQAA

-791 VSNGTLAYRSFDATM
+791 VSNGTLVYRSFDATM
-806 GAGISGIDKIDL
+806 GAGISDIDKIDL

-834 ANGNPSSDK
+834 ANGSPSSDQ

-848 PVVILDNGKLEDG
+848 PVAILDNGKLEDG

-922 NENYESDN
+922 NENYDSDN

-992 LEFYK
+992 LEFYS

-1049 VFQSANIC
+1049 VFESANIC
-1057 SSDNQNNYIISGS
+1057 NANDGTSFTFYHGIYDK
-1070 NYNSNGIYFKDNMTA
+1070 NGIYFKDGLQTSK
-1085 MGTISAG
+1085 GTISAG

-1097 NSRAINSAGNFVN
+1097 NARAINNTGVFVN
-1110 DNNYRLSTATPY
+1110 GNYRLSTATPY
-1122 YNPGGYDNWWQ
+1122 YYPGGKDQWGNYI
-1133 YTPPY
+1133 PPY
-1138 VNSREMRW
+1138 VNCREMRW
-1146 SIQYSYY
+1146 TNSSIKQDESS
-1153 YYYQVQQN
+1153 
-1161 HLNNWMADG
+1161 WMAAA

>member
-1 MKIRTYIYGLLT
+1 MKIRVYIYGLLT

-52 PNVMDYDVNQLLPI
+52 PNVMDYDVNQSLLI
-66 TLVRWDEGLGDNVSG
+66 TLIRWDENQGDYVYG

-89 GIPAT
+89 GTPAT
-94 DGTWLREIAFDAPQ
+94 DGTWLREIAFDTSQ
-108 FYKDKEKG
+108 FYNNKEG
-116 VGFAGWYPASD
+116 DVGFAGWYPASD
-127 DEGWV
+127 DADAGWV
-132 KVKTGDKEEV
+132 KTDGKV
-142 IDSNHTMTYNLDG
+142 IDSNHIMTYNLDG

-188 VYAVDEECRKTW
+188 VYAVDDECKETW
-200 GELTQVTLSNLHQQ
+200 GELTKVTLSNLHRQ

-223 TGDWEPKYSF
+223 TGDWEPVYSF
-233 STPQPESGPPT
+233 STPQSESGAPAYQ
-244 SYKLFNDGAQ
+244 SYEILAQ
-254 QALPVGMSN
+254 QELPVGMSN
-263 AEEVG
+263 AKEVG

-274 PAGGGSIPE
+274 PAGGGSISE

-290 KTTEQTAG
+290 VTNNNKQTKR

-378 KGNGVNTLTKKDG
+378 KGNGVNTLTKRDG

-399 DVHLD
+399 DVNLD
-404 IDEVKI
+404 IDTVAI
-410 LRSDAMMELNTD
+410 LRSDAMMELDAN

-429 DYATRVN
+429 DYAKRVN

-454 RVPGNKDNSSDYR
+454 RVPGNTDNSSDYR
-467 LICRGNVKIG
+467 LIYRGNVKIG

-482 KIVWSWHIWVTDKPQ
+482 KIVWSWHIWITDKPQ

-517 DYKTFQRVHSAWS
+517 DYNTFQPVHSAWS

-535 WGRKDPIFRPTVDEN
+535 WGRKDPIFRPTVQEN
-550 DDWKDVWPRNVI
+550 DDWKEVWPRNVI

-621 PGNAIWENQTDAM
+621 PGNALWENQTDAM

-641 GTTFAGYE
+641 GTAFAGYE

-657 IYYPAAACLAEGQL
+657 IYYPAAVCLAEGGLQYSDKKNVSQMEN
-671 FTCDHNGTHDNTE
+671 F
-684 KYTYL
+684 TYL

-696 PSLYGQTDPKYKG
+696 PSLYGQTDSKYKG

-714 RYNEK
+714 RYNEN

-786 TGLYV
+786 TGLLV
-791 VSNGTLAYRSFDATM
+791 VQDDGTYYRSFDATM

-818 LWWQGDLSADS
+818 LWWQGDLSTDS
-829 NYKTF
+829 DYKTF
-834 ANGNPSSDK
+834 TNGSPSSDE

-848 PVVILDNGKLEDG
+848 PVTILDNGKLEDG

-867 TVDETTYGNVGLAA
+867 KVDKTTYGNVGLAA
-881 YDANGEILWSW
+881 YDANGTILWSW

-922 NENYESDN
+922 DKNYASKN
-930 FYANLGLYYQWGRK
+930 FYANIGLYYQWGRK
-944 DPFFPPKGKDNTDN
+944 DPFFPPSGKNNTDN

-966 ENGVWKKQT
+966 ENGVWTKQT
-975 QNSVSTKNLIPQ
+975 FNNVTSKSTIKESAQ
-987 SVKHP
+987 HP
-992 LEFYK
+992 LDYY
-997 SGNSL
+997 SSSNNTL
-1002 WQTSFLTLDAEPNDL
+1002 WQTSYSNLKEQPNDL

-1023 AGTPGESFAKT
+1023 AGSIGESFAKT

-1049 VFQSANIC
+1049 VFESANIC
-1057 SSDNQNNYIISGS
+1057 NANDGTSFTFGSGINNAD
-1070 NYNSNGIYFKDNMTA
+1070 GIYFNDGSWTSKGA
-1085 MGTISAG
+1085 ISAG

-1097 NSRAINSAGNFVN
+1097 NARGIASDGKFAAAGA
-1110 DNNYRLSTATPY
+1110 YRLSTATPY
-1122 YNPGGYDNWWQ
+1122 YENTQKLNC
-1133 YTPPY
+1133 
-1138 VNSREMRW
+1138 REMRW
-1146 SIQYSYY
+1146 TSTSICQDNSS
-1153 YYYQVQQN
+1153 
-1161 HLNNWMADG
+1161 WMADG

>member
-1 MKIRTYIYGLLT
+1 MKIRVYIYGLLT

-52 PNVMDYDVNQLLPI
+52 PNVMDYDVNQPLPI

-94 DGTWLREIAFDAPQ
+94 DGTWLREIAFDTPQ
-108 FYKDKEKG
+108 FYNDKVG
-116 VGFAGWYPASD
+116 DVGFAGWYPASD
-127 DEGWV
+127 DAGWV
-132 KVKTGDKEEV
+132 ETVDDKV
-142 IDSNHTMTYNLDG
+142 IDSNHTMTYKLDG

-188 VYAVDEECRKTW
+188 AYAVDEDCKKSW
-200 GELTQVTLSNLHQQ
+200 GELKQVTLSNLHQQ
-214 LKVQLPATF
+214 LKVKLPATF
-223 TGDWEPKYSF
+223 TGGDWEPEYTYV
-233 STPQPESGPPT
+233 TPTPEGGGNPT
-244 SYKLFNDGAQ
+244 QSYELLDDNKPKE
-254 QALPVGMSN
+254 LPVGMAN
-263 AEEVG
+263 AIEVG

-274 PAGGGSIPE
+274 PAGGGKVTE

-290 KTTEQTAG
+290 QTANQKEN
-298 VKVAVVRDFK
+298 VRVAVVRDFQ
-308 PGYTYNIYLK
+308 PGHTYHIYLK
-318 FSEKGIINADVSA
+318 FSEKGIINAEVSA
-331 TDWEYDPDNEYVV
+331 TDWVYDSESDYEV
-344 TQDYGLLTD
+344 TQDFGLLTD

-399 DVHLD
+399 EISLTD
-404 IDEVKI
+404 IDHVKI
-410 LRSDAMMELNTD
+410 LRSDAMMKLDAN

-429 DYATRVN
+429 NNEERVN
-436 TPIVELLSN
+436 TEIIELLSD
-445 KLTDGKIVF
+445 KLTDGKVVF
-454 RVPGNKDNSSDYR
+454 NVPGNEDDSGDYR
-467 LICRGNVKIG
+467 LIYRGNVKIA
-477 AYKNG
+477 AYDKAGN
-482 KIVWSWHIWVTDKPQ
+482 IVWSWHIWVTDKPQ

-504 YVALDRNLGAVTD
+504 YVALDRNLGAVTN
-517 DYKTFQRVHSAWS
+517 DYSTFQANHSAWA

-535 WGRKDPIFRPTVDEN
+535 WGRKDPIFRPTVQQG
-550 DDWKDVWPRNVI
+550 DWSTVWPQNVKQQ
-562 DRAVSVAEAHEKPTA
+562 RVSVAEAHADPTA
-577 YFWSSTSND
+577 YFYDPGSNH
-586 WTTDTENS
+586 WTTDEQNS

-600 ISVRDDVK
+600 ISMRDDVK

-621 PGNAIWENQTDAM
+621 PGNAIWENRADGMKSQKLTN
-634 TVSPVSN
+634 SSS
-641 GTTFAGYE
+641 GFAGYD
-649 FTIRDMID
+649 FSIANMIH
-657 IYYPAAACLAEGQL
+657 IYYPGAVCIAEGELKQ
-671 FTCDHNGTHDNTE
+671 TDEINGVGGD
-684 KYTYL
+684 YTYL

-696 PSLYGQTDPKYKG
+696 PSLYGQTDAEHKG

-714 RYNEK
+714 RYGGTNDT
-719 SGASSP
+719 P
-725 VLVADPDQYHVKR
+725 VLVADPVRYHVKR

-751 APTVTDLSEVQTA
+751 APTVSDLSEVQTA

-806 GAGISGIDKIDL
+806 GTGISGIDKIDL
-818 LWWQGDLSADS
+818 LWWQGNLSAGSD
-829 NYKTF
+829 YKTF
-834 ANGNPSSDK
+834 ANGSPSSDE

-848 PVVILDNGKLEDG
+848 PVVILDNGKLDDG

-867 TVDETTYGNVGLAA
+867 KVDETTYGNVGLAA
-881 YDANGEILWSW
+881 YDANGTILWSW

-922 NENYESDN
+922 NENYDSDN

-966 ENGVWKKQT
+966 ENGVWKKQM

-992 LEFYK
+992 LEFYS

-1049 VFQSANIC
+1049 VFESANIC
-1057 SSDNQNNYIISGS
+1057 NANDGTSFTFGPEINNAD
-1070 NYNSNGIYFKDNMTA
+1070 GIYFNDGLWTSKGA
-1085 MGTISAG
+1085 ISAG

-1097 NSRAINSAGNFVN
+1097 NARGIASDGKFAAAGA
-1110 DNNYRLSTATPY
+1110 YRLSTATPFY
-1122 YNPGGYDNWWQ
+1122 KDSQTLNC
-1133 YTPPY
+1133 
-1138 VNSREMRW
+1138 REMKW
-1146 SIQYSYY
+1146 SSTSICQDNSS
-1153 YYYQVQQN
+1153 
-1161 HLNNWMADG
+1161 WMADG

>member
-1 MKIRTYIYGLLT
+1 MKIRVYIYGLLT

-52 PNVMDYDVNQLLPI
+52 PNVMDYDVNQSLPI
-66 TLVRWDEGLGDNVSG
+66 TLVRWDEGWGDNVSG

-89 GIPAT
+89 GTPAT

-108 FYKDKEKG
+108 FYNDKVRD

-127 DEGWV
+127 DAGWV
-132 KVKTGDKEEV
+132 KTADDKVKV
-142 IDSNHTMTYNLDG
+142 IDSNHTMTYKLDG

-188 VYAVDEECRKTW
+188 VYAVDDGCKQTW
-200 GELTQVTLSNLHQQ
+200 GELTQVTLSNLHKQ

-233 STPQPESGPPT
+233 STPQSESGDPAYQ
-244 SYKLFNDGAQ
+244 SYEILNDGAQ
-254 QALPVGMSN
+254 QELPVGMSN
-263 AEEVG
+263 AKEVG

-274 PAGGGSIPE
+274 PAGGGNISD

-290 KTTEQTAG
+290 KTIEQPAG

-331 TDWEYDPDNEYVV
+331 TDWTYDSSEYEV
-344 TQDYGLLTD
+344 TQDFGLLTD

-378 KGNGVNTLTKKDG
+378 KGNGVNTLTKRDG

-404 IDEVKI
+404 IDTVAI
-410 LRSDAMMELNTD
+410 LRSDAMMKLDEN

-429 DYATRVN
+429 NYKDRVK

-454 RVPGNKDNSSDYR
+454 RVPGNTANSSDYR
-467 LICRGNVKIG
+467 LINRGNVKIG

-517 DYKTFQRVHSAWS
+517 DYKTFQASHSAWA

-535 WGRKDPIFRPTVDEN
+535 WGRKDPIFRPTVQQG
-550 DDWKDVWPRNVI
+550 DWSTVWPPNKKNY
-562 DRAVSVAEAHEKPTA
+562 AVSVAEAHADPTA

-621 PGNAIWENQTDAM
+621 PGNALWENQTSGMVVD
-634 TVSPVSN
+634 PVSN
-641 GTTFAGYE
+641 GTTFAGYQ
-649 FTIRDMID
+649 FTIQNMIY
-657 IYYPAAACLAEGQL
+657 IYYPAAACLAEGEL

-684 KYTYL
+684 EYTYL

-696 PSLYGQTDPKYKG
+696 PSLYGQTDSKYKG

-714 RYNEK
+714 RYNEN

-738 SAAYPVRCVFENS
+738 SAAYPVRCVFEDS

-818 LWWQGDLSADS
+818 LWWQGDLSARSD
-829 NYKTF
+829 YKTF
-834 ANGNPSSDK
+834 ANGNPSSDE

-848 PVVILDNGKLEDG
+848 PVVILDNGKLDDG

-881 YDANGEILWSW
+881 YDANGTILWSW

-922 NENYESDN
+922 NENYDSDN

-944 DPFFPPKGKDNTDN
+944 DPFFPPIGKDNTDN

-992 LEFYK
+992 LEFYS

-1049 VFQSANIC
+1049 VFESANIC
-1057 SSDNQNNYIISGS
+1057 NANDDKEYSFYHGI
-1070 NYNSNGIYFKDNMTA
+1070 YNENGIYFKDGLQTSKGA
-1085 MGTISAG
+1085 ISAG

-1097 NSRAINSAGNFVN
+1097 NSRAINSAGNFVYDNN

-1122 YNPGGYDNWWQ
+1122 YKDTQTLN
-1133 YTPPY
+1133 
-1138 VNSREMRW
+1138 VREMRW
-1146 SIQYSYY
+1146 TNSSIKQDNSS
-1153 YYYQVQQN
+1153 
-1161 HLNNWMADG
+1161 WMSAA

>member
-1 MKIRTYIYGLLT
+1 MKIQMYIYGLLT

-52 PNVMDYDVNQLLPI
+52 PNVDYDVPQSLPI
-66 TLVRWDEGLGDNVSG
+66 TLVRWDENQGDNVSG
-81 KTELSATM
+81 RTELSATM
-89 GIPAT
+89 GTPAT
-94 DGTWLREIAFDAPQ
+94 DGTWLREIAFDTPQ
-108 FYKDKEKG
+108 FYNNKVGD

-127 DEGWV
+127 DAGWV
-132 KVKTGDKEEV
+132 KTVDDKV
-142 IDSNHTMTYNLDG
+142 IDSNHTMTYKLDG

-188 VYAVDEECRKTW
+188 VYAVDDGCKQTW
-200 GELTQVTLSNLHQQ
+200 GELTQVTLSNLHHQ

-223 TGDWEPKYSF
+223 TGDWEPQYSF
-233 STPQPESGPPT
+233 STPQPESGSPT
-244 SYKLFNDGAQ
+244 YRSYSLLNDGVPQ
-254 QALPVGMSN
+254 ELPVGMSK
-263 AEEVG
+263 ALEVG

-274 PAGGGSIPE
+274 PAGGGSFTE

-290 KTTEQTAG
+290 KTAIQSEG
-298 VKVAVVRDFK
+298 VKVAIIRDFK
-308 PGYTYNIYLK
+308 PGYAYNIYLK

-331 TDWEYDPDNEYVV
+331 TDWTYDSSEYEV
-344 TQDYGLLTD
+344 TQDFGLLTD

-378 KGNGVNTLTKKDG
+378 KGNGVNTLTKRDG

-399 DVHLD
+399 DVYLD
-404 IDEVKI
+404 IDTVAI
-410 LRSDAMMELNTD
+410 LRSDAMMELDAD

-429 DYATRVN
+429 DYEKRVN
-436 TPIVELLSN
+436 PPIVELLSN
-445 KLTDGKIVF
+445 KLTDGKVVF
-454 RVPGNKDNSSDYR
+454 RVPGNKANSSDYR
-467 LICRGNVKIG
+467 LIYRGNVKIG

-504 YVALDRNLGAVTD
+504 YVALDRNLGAVTN
-517 DYKTFQRVHSAWS
+517 DYKTFQPVHSAWS

-535 WGRKDPIFRPTVDEN
+535 WGRKDPIFRPTVDEQPGWA
-550 DDWKDVWPRNVI
+550 DIWPPKKENRV
-562 DRAVSVAEAHEKPTA
+562 VSVAEAHENPTT
-577 YFWSSTSND
+577 YFWDSASND

-621 PGNAIWENQTDAM
+621 PGNALWENQTDAM
-634 TVSPVSN
+634 KVSPVSN

-657 IYYPAAACLAEGQL
+657 IYYPAAVCLAEGGLQYSDKKNVSQMEN
-671 FTCDHNGTHDNTE
+671 F
-684 KYTYL
+684 TYL

-696 PSLYGQTDPKYKG
+696 PSLYGQTDSKYKG

-714 RYNEK
+714 RYNDRQP
-719 SGASSP
+719 SP
-725 VLVADPDQYHVKR
+725 VLVGNDRDQYHVKR

-791 VSNGTLAYRSFDATM
+791 VSNGTLVYRSFDATM
-806 GAGISGIDKIDL
+806 GAGISDIDKIDL

-834 ANGNPSSDK
+834 ANGSPSSDQ

-848 PVVILDNGKLEDG
+848 PVAILDNGKLDDG

-922 NENYESDN
+922 NENYDSDN

-992 LEFYK
+992 LEFYS

-1049 VFQSANIC
+1049 VFESANIC
-1057 SSDNQNNYIISGS
+1057 NANDGTSFTFGSGI
-1070 NYNSNGIYFKDNMTA
+1070 YHDNGIYFNDGAWTSKG
-1085 MGTISAG
+1085 GTISAG

-1097 NSRAINSAGNFVN
+1097 NARAIGSSGSFVSG
-1110 DNNYRLSTATPY
+1110 NYRLSTATPY
-1122 YNPGGYDNWWQ
+1122 YYPGGKDQWENYI
-1133 YTPPY
+1133 PPY
-1138 VNSREMRW
+1138 VNCREMRW
-1146 SIQYSYY
+1146 TNSSIKQDESS
-1153 YYYQVQQN
+1153 
-1161 HLNNWMADG
+1161 WMAAA

>member
-1 MKIRTYIYGLLT
+1 MKIRVYIYGLLT

-52 PNVMDYDVNQLLPI
+52 PDVMDYDVNQSLPI
-66 TLVRWDEGLGDNVSG
+66 TLVRWDVNWGDDVYG

-89 GIPAT
+89 GTPAT
-94 DGTWLREIAFDAPQ
+94 DGTWLREIKFDIPQ
-108 FYKDKEKG
+108 FYNDKVRD
-116 VGFAGWYPASD
+116 VGFAGWYPASTHG
-127 DEGWV
+127 GWV
-132 KVKTGDKEEV
+132 KTADDKV

-164 ARGNFQSGMP
+164 ARGNFQSGMSP
-174 ALKFHHALSMYKIY
+174 LKFHHALSMYKIY
-188 VYAVDEECRKTW
+188 VYAVDDGCKETW

-223 TGDWEPKYSF
+223 TGNWEPQYSF
-233 STPQPESGPPT
+233 STPQPESGDPAYQ
-244 SYKLFNDGAQ
+244 SYKILNDGAQ
-254 QALPVGMSN
+254 QELPVGMSN
-263 AEEVG
+263 AKEVG

-274 PAGGGSIPE
+274 PAEGGSISE

-290 KTTEQTAG
+290 VTTKQTAG

-318 FSEKGIINADVSA
+318 FSEKGIINAEVSA
-331 TDWEYDPDNEYVV
+331 TDWVYDSENDYEV
-344 TQDYGLLTD
+344 TQDFGLLTD

-378 KGNGVNTLTKKDG
+378 KGNGVNTLTKRDG

-404 IDEVKI
+404 IDTVAI
-410 LRSDAMMELNTD
+410 LRSDAMMELDAD

-429 DYATRVN
+429 DYAKRVN

-454 RVPGNKDNSSDYR
+454 RVPGNTDNSSDYR
-467 LICRGNVKIG
+467 LIYRGNVKIG

-482 KIVWSWHIWVTDKPQ
+482 KIVWSWHIWITDKPQ

-504 YVALDRNLGAVTD
+504 YVALDRNLGAVTN
-517 DYKTFQRVHSAWS
+517 DYKTFQPVHSAWS

-621 PGNAIWENQTDAM
+621 PGNALWENQTDAM

-684 KYTYL
+684 EYTYL

-696 PSLYGQTDPKYKG
+696 PSLYGQTDSKYKG

-714 RYNEK
+714 RYNEN

-725 VLVADPDQYHVKR
+725 VLVADPNQYHVKR

-818 LWWQGDLSADS
+818 LWWQGDLSTGSD
-829 NYKTF
+829 YKTF
-834 ANGNPSSDK
+834 TNGSPSSDK

-848 PVVILDNGKLEDG
+848 PVVILDNGKLDDG

-881 YDANGEILWSW
+881 YDANGTILWSW

-922 NENYESDN
+922 DKDYDSNN
-930 FYANLGLYYQWGRK
+930 FYANIGLYYQWGRK
-944 DPFFPPKGKDNTDN
+944 DPFFPPKDKNNTDN

-966 ENGVWKKQT
+966 ENGVWTKQT
-975 QNSVSTKNLIPQ
+975 SNKVTAKSTIKESAQ
-987 SVKHP
+987 HP
-992 LEFYK
+992 LDYY
-997 SGNSL
+997 SSNNTL

-1049 VFQSANIC
+1049 VFESANIC
-1057 SSDNQNNYIISGS
+1057 NANDGTKYTFHDGI
-1070 NYNSNGIYFKDNMTA
+1070 YNSNGIYFNDGLSTSK
-1085 MGTISAG
+1085 GVISAG

-1097 NSRAINSAGNFVN
+1097 NARGIASDGMFAAAGT
-1110 DNNYRLSTATPY
+1110 YRLSTATPFY
-1122 YNPGGYDNWWQ
+1122 KDSQTLNC
-1133 YTPPY
+1133 
-1138 VNSREMRW
+1138 REMKW
-1146 SIQYSYY
+1146 SSTSIGQDNSS
-1153 YYYQVQQN
+1153 
-1161 HLNNWMADG
+1161 WMADG

>member
-1 MKIRTYIYGLLT
+1 MKIRVYIYGLLT

-25 RDDDLMAEAMRIQ
+25 QDDDLMAEAMRIQ

-52 PNVMDYDVNQLLPI
+52 PNVMDYDVNQSLPI
-66 TLVRWDEGLGDNVSG
+66 TLVRWDENQGDNVSG
-81 KTELSATM
+81 RTELSATM
-89 GIPAT
+89 GTPAT
-94 DGTWLREIAFDAPQ
+94 DGTWLREIAFGTPQ
-108 FYKDKEKG
+108 FYNDKVG
-116 VGFAGWYPASD
+116 DVGFAGWYPASD
-127 DEGWV
+127 AEGAGWV
-132 KVKTGDKEEV
+132 KNGGEV
-142 IDSNHTMTYNLDG
+142 IASDNTMTYNLDG
-155 TTDVMVSDF
+155 TTDVMLSDF
-164 ARGNFQSGMP
+164 VRGNFQSGMP

-188 VYAVDEECRKTW
+188 VYAVDDGCKETW
-200 GELTQVTLSNLHQQ
+200 GELKQVTLSNLHQQ
-214 LKVQLPATF
+214 LKVKLPATF
-223 TGDWEPKYSF
+223 TGGDWEPEYTYV
-233 STPQPESGPPT
+233 TPTPEGGGNPT
-244 SYKLFNDGAQ
+244 QSYELLDDNKPKE
-254 QALPVGMSN
+254 LPVGMAN
-263 AEEVG
+263 AIEVG

-274 PAGGGSIPE
+274 PAGGGKVTE

-290 KTTEQTAG
+290 QTANQKEN
-298 VKVAVVRDFK
+298 VRVAVVRDFQ
-308 PGYTYNIYLK
+308 PGHTYHIYLK
-318 FSEKGIINADVSA
+318 FSEKGIINAEVSA
-331 TDWEYDPDNEYVV
+331 TDWVYDSENDYEV
-344 TQDYGLLTD
+344 TQDFGLLTD

-378 KGNGVNTLTKKDG
+378 KGNGVNTLTKRDG

-410 LRSDAMMELNTD
+410 LRSDAMMEPDAN

-429 DYATRVN
+429 DYAKRVN

-454 RVPGNKDNSSDYR
+454 RVPGNTDNSSDYR
-467 LICRGNVKIG
+467 LIYRGNVKIG

-517 DYKTFQRVHSAWS
+517 DYKTFQPVHSAWS

-535 WGRKDPIFRPTVDEN
+535 WGRKDPIFRPTVDELPE
-550 DDWKDVWPRNVI
+550 WAAIWPPKKENRV
-562 DRAVSVAEAHEKPTA
+562 VSVAEAHENPTT
-577 YFWSSTSND
+577 YFWDSASND

-621 PGNAIWENQTDAM
+621 PGNALWENQTDAM

-641 GTTFAGYE
+641 GTAFAGYE

-657 IYYPAAACLAEGQL
+657 IYYPAAVCLAEGGLQYSDKKNVSQMEN
-671 FTCDHNGTHDNTE
+671 F
-684 KYTYL
+684 TYL

-696 PSLYGQTDPKYKG
+696 PSLYGQTDSKYKG

-714 RYNEK
+714 RYNDQQP
-719 SGASSP
+719 SP
-725 VLVADPDQYHVKR
+725 VLVGNDRDQYHVKR

-806 GAGISGIDKIDL
+806 GTGISGIDKIDL
-818 LWWQGDLSADS
+818 LWWQGDLSAGSD
-829 NYKTF
+829 YKTF
-834 ANGNPSSDK
+834 ANGSPSSDE

-848 PVVILDNGKLEDG
+848 PVVILDNGKLDDG

-867 TVDETTYGNVGLAA
+867 KVDETTYGNVGLAA
-881 YDANGEILWSW
+881 YDANGTILWSW

-922 NENYESDN
+922 DENYDSDN
-930 FYANLGLYYQWGRK
+930 FYANIGLYYQWGRK

-966 ENGVWKKQT
+966 ENGVWKKQM

-992 LEFYK
+992 LEFYS

-1049 VFQSANIC
+1049 VFESANIC
-1057 SSDNQNNYIISGS
+1057 NANDDTKFSFHYGI
-1070 NYNSNGIYFKDNMTA
+1070 YNENGIYFNDDLRTSKGA
-1085 MGTISAG
+1085 ISAG

-1097 NSRAINSAGNFVN
+1097 NARGIASDGKFAAVGA
-1110 DNNYRLSTATPY
+1110 YRLSTATPFY
-1122 YNPGGYDNWWQ
+1122 KDSQTLNC
-1133 YTPPY
+1133 
-1138 VNSREMRW
+1138 REMKW
-1146 SIQYSYY
+1146 SSTWIRQDNSS
-1153 YYYQVQQN
+1153 
-1161 HLNNWMADG
+1161 WMADG

>member
-1 MKIRTYIYGLLT
+1 MKIRVYIYGLLT

-52 PNVMDYDVNQLLPI
+52 PNVMDYDVNQSLQI
-66 TLVRWDEGLGDNVSG
+66 TLVRWDENQGDNVSG
-81 KTELSATM
+81 RTELGATM
-89 GIPAT
+89 GTPAT
-94 DGTWLREIAFDAPQ
+94 DGTWLREIAFDTPQ
-108 FYKDKEKG
+108 FYNNKVGD

-127 DEGWV
+127 DADAGWV
-132 KVKTGDKEEV
+132 KMADGKV

-174 ALKFHHALSMYKIY
+174 ALQFHHALSMYKIF
-188 VYAVDEECRKTW
+188 VYAVDDGCKETW
-200 GELTQVTLSNLHQQ
+200 GELKQVTLSNLHQQ
-214 LKVQLPATF
+214 LKVQLPASF
-223 TGDWEPKYSF
+223 TGDWAPQYSF
-233 STPQPESGPPT
+233 STPQSESGTPT
-244 SYKLFNDGAQ
+244 YQSYKILNDGAQ
-254 QALPVGMSN
+254 QELPVGMSN

-274 PAGGGSIPE
+274 PAGGGSISE

-290 KTTEQTAG
+290 ITTKQTEA

-331 TDWEYDPDNEYVV
+331 TDWTYYSNEYEV
-344 TQDYGLLTD
+344 TQDFGLLTD

-378 KGNGVNTLTKKDG
+378 KGNGVNTLTKRDG

-404 IDEVKI
+404 IDTVAI
-410 LRSDAMMELNTD
+410 LRSDAMMELDAN

-429 DYATRVN
+429 DYAKRVN

-454 RVPGNKDNSSDYR
+454 RVPGNTANSNDYR
-467 LICRGNVKIG
+467 LIYRGNVKIG

-504 YVALDRNLGAVTD
+504 YVALDRNLGAVTN
-517 DYKTFQRVHSAWS
+517 DYKTFQPVHSAWS

-535 WGRKDPIFRPTVDEN
+535 WGRKDPIFRPTVDERPE
-550 DDWKDVWPRNVI
+550 WAAIWPPKKENRV
-562 DRAVSVAEAHEKPTA
+562 VSVAEAHEKPTT

-586 WTTDTENS
+586 WTTNTENS

-621 PGNAIWENQTDAM
+621 PGNALWENQASDMVVNQVPNDA
-634 TVSPVSN
+634 
-641 GTTFAGYE
+641 TFAGYQ
-649 FTIRDMID
+649 FTIQNMIH
-657 IYYPAAACLAEGQL
+657 IYYPAAVCLAEGELQYSDKKGVSQMED
-671 FTCDHNGTHDNTE
+671 F
-684 KYTYL
+684 TYL

-696 PSLYGQTDPKYKG
+696 PSLYGQTGLEYKG

-714 RYNEK
+714 RYDDNFGTDYT
-719 SGASSP
+719 S
-725 VLVADPDQYHVKR
+725 VMVADPDQYHVKR

-751 APTVTDLSEVQTA
+751 SPTVTDLSEVQTA

-786 TGLYV
+786 TGLFV
-791 VSNGTLAYRSFDATM
+791 VQNDGSYYRSFDATM

-829 NYKTF
+829 DYKNFT
-834 ANGNPSSDK
+834 NGSPSSDE

-848 PVVILDNGKLEDG
+848 PVTILDNGKLEDG

-867 TVDETTYGNVGLAA
+867 KVDKTTYGNVGLAA
-881 YDANGEILWSW
+881 YDANGTILWSW

-922 NENYESDN
+922 DKNYDSDY
-930 FYANLGLYYQWGRK
+930 FYANIGLYYQWGRK
-944 DPFFPPKGKDNTDN
+944 DPFFPPSGKNNTDN

-966 ENGVWKKQT
+966 ENGAWTKQT
-975 QNSVSTKNLIPQ
+975 SNKVTSKSTIKESAQ
-987 SVKHP
+987 HP
-992 LEFYK
+992 LDYY
-997 SGNSL
+997 SSNNTL
-1002 WQTSFLTLDAEPNDL
+1002 WQTSYSNLKEQPNDL

-1023 AGTPGESFAKT
+1023 AGSIGESFAKT

-1057 SSDNQNNYIISGS
+1057 NANDNTNFSFFPGIYDE
-1070 NYNSNGIYFKDNMTA
+1070 NGIYFNDGLRTSKGA
-1085 MGTISAG
+1085 ISAG

-1097 NSRAINSAGNFVN
+1097 NSRAIGSSGNFVN
-1110 DNNYRLSTATPY
+1110 GNYRLSTATPFY
-1122 YNPGGYDNWWQ
+1122 KDTQTLN
-1133 YTPPY
+1133 
-1138 VNSREMRW
+1138 VREMRW
-1146 SIQYSYY
+1146 TKSSIQQDNSS
-1153 YYYQVQQN
+1153 
-1161 HLNNWMADG
+1161 WMAAA

>member
-1 MKIRTYIYGLLT
+1 MKIRVYIYGLLT
-13 AVLGCGMSGCAL
+13 AVLGYGMSGCAL

-52 PNVMDYDVNQLLPI
+52 PNVMDYDVNQSLPI
-66 TLVRWDEGLGDNVSG
+66 TLVRWDENQGDNVSG
-81 KTELSATM
+81 RTELGATM
-89 GIPAT
+89 GTPAT
-94 DGTWLREIAFDAPQ
+94 DGTWLREIAFDTPQ
-108 FYKDKEKG
+108 FYNNKVGD

-127 DEGWV
+127 DADAGWV
-132 KVKTGDKEEV
+132 KTDGKV
-142 IDSNHTMTYNLDG
+142 IDPNHTMTYNLDG

-174 ALKFHHALSMYKIY
+174 ALKFHHALSMYKIF
-188 VYAVDEECRKTW
+188 VYAVDDGCKETW
-200 GELTQVTLSNLHQQ
+200 GELKQVTLSNLHQQ
-214 LKVQLPATF
+214 LKVQLPASF
-223 TGDWEPKYSF
+223 TGDWAPQYSF
-233 STPQPESGPPT
+233 STPQSESGTPT
-244 SYKLFNDGAQ
+244 YQSYEILNVGAQ
-254 QALPVGMSN
+254 QELPVGMSN
-263 AEEVG
+263 AKEVG

-274 PAGGGSIPE
+274 PAGGGSISE

-290 KTTEQTAG
+290 ITTKQTEA

-331 TDWEYDPDNEYVV
+331 TDWVYDPNNEYEV
-344 TQDYGLLTD
+344 TQDFGLLTD

-378 KGNGVNTLTKKDG
+378 KGNGVNTLTKRDG

-404 IDEVKI
+404 IDTVAI
-410 LRSDAMMELNTD
+410 LRSDAMMELDAN

-429 DYATRVN
+429 DYAKRVN

-454 RVPGNKDNSSDYR
+454 RVPGNTANSSDYR
-467 LICRGNVKIG
+467 LIYRGNVKIG

-517 DYKTFQRVHSAWS
+517 DYKTFQPVHSAWS

-535 WGRKDPIFRPTVDEN
+535 WGRKDPIFRPTVDEQPGWA
-550 DDWKDVWPRNVI
+550 DIWPPKKENRV
-562 DRAVSVAEAHEKPTA
+562 VSVAEAHEKPTT

-621 PGNAIWENQTDAM
+621 PGNALWENQASDM
-634 TVSPVSN
+634 VVNQVSN
-641 GTTFAGYE
+641 GTTFAGYQ
-649 FTIRDMID
+649 FTIQNMIH
-657 IYYPAAACLAEGQL
+657 IYYPAAACLADGQL
-671 FTCDHNGTHDNTE
+671 FTCDHSGNNHDETHE
-684 KYTYL
+684 YTYL

-714 RYNEK
+714 RYNEN

-725 VLVADPDQYHVKR
+725 VLVADPEQYHVKR

-751 APTVTDLSEVQTA
+751 SPTVTDLSEVQTA

-786 TGLYV
+786 TGLLV
-791 VSNGTLAYRSFDATM
+791 VQDDGTYYRSFDATM

-818 LWWQGDLSADS
+818 LWWQGDLSTGSD
-829 NYKTF
+829 YKTF
-834 ANGNPSSDK
+834 TNGSPSSDE

-848 PVVILDNGKLEDG
+848 PVVVLDNGKLDDG

-881 YDANGEILWSW
+881 YDANGTILWSW

-922 NENYESDN
+922 DKNYDSGN
-930 FYANLGLYYQWGRK
+930 FYANIGLYYQWGRK

-966 ENGVWKKQT
+966 ENGVWTEQT
-975 QNSVSTKNLIPQ
+975 FNNVTSKSTIKESAQ
-987 SVKHP
+987 HP
-992 LEFYK
+992 LDYY
-997 SGNSL
+997 SSNNTL
-1002 WQTSFLTLDAEPNDL
+1002 WQTTYTNLKEQPNDL

-1023 AGTPGESFAKT
+1023 AGSIGESFAKT

-1057 SSDNQNNYIISGS
+1057 NANDGTSYTFGSGI
-1070 NYNSNGIYFKDNMTA
+1070 YNSNGIYFNDGLRTSK
-1085 MGTISAG
+1085 GVISAG
-1092 GVWFP
+1092 RVWFP
-1097 NSRAINSAGNFVN
+1097 NSRAIGSSGNFVN
-1110 DNNYRLSTATPY
+1110 GNYRLSTATPFY
-1122 YNPGGYDNWWQ
+1122 KDTQTLN
-1133 YTPPY
+1133 
-1138 VNSREMRW
+1138 VREMRW
-1146 SIQYSYY
+1146 TKSSIQQDNSS
-1153 YYYQVQQN
+1153 
-1161 HLNNWMADG
+1161 WMAAA

>member
-1 MKIRTYIYGLLT
+1 MKIRVYIYGLLT

-25 RDDDLMAEAMRIQ
+25 QDDDLMAEAMRIQ

-52 PNVMDYDVNQLLPI
+52 PNVMDYDVNQPLPI
-66 TLVRWDEGLGDNVSG
+66 TLVRWDENRGDNVYD
-81 KTELSATM
+81 KTELGATM

-127 DEGWV
+127 DAGWV
-132 KVKTGDKEEV
+132 KTADDKVKV

-188 VYAVDEECRKTW
+188 VYAVDDGCKQTW
-200 GELTQVTLSNLHQQ
+200 GELTQVTLSNLHHQ

-223 TGDWEPKYSF
+223 TGDWEPVYSF
-233 STPQPESGPPT
+233 STPQSESGAPAYQ
-244 SYKLFNDGAQ
+244 SYEILNDGAQ
-254 QALPVGMSN
+254 QELPVGMSN

-274 PAGGGSIPE
+274 PAGGGSISE

-290 KTTEQTAG
+290 VTTKQTAG

-378 KGNGVNTLTKKDG
+378 KGNGVNTLTKRDG

-410 LRSDAMMELNTD
+410 LRSDAMMKLDEKN

-429 DYATRVN
+429 NYKERVK

-454 RVPGNKDNSSDYR
+454 RVPGNTANSGDYR

-517 DYKTFQRVHSAWS
+517 DYKTFQASHSAWA

-535 WGRKDPIFRPTVDEN
+535 WGRKDPIFRPTVDEQPA
-550 DDWKDVWPRNVI
+550 WAEIWPPNKKNY
-562 DRAVSVAEAHEKPTA
+562 AVSVAEAHADPTA

-621 PGNAIWENQTDAM
+621 PGNALWENRADGMESKKLTN
-634 TVSPVSN
+634 SN
-641 GTTFAGYE
+641 SDFAGYD
-649 FTIRDMID
+649 FTIADMIH

-684 KYTYL
+684 EYTYL

-696 PSLYGQTDPKYKG
+696 PSLYGQTDSKYKG

-725 VLVADPDQYHVKR
+725 VLVADPYQYHVKR

-786 TGLYV
+786 TGLLV
-791 VSNGTLAYRSFDATM
+791 VQDDGTYYRSFDATM

-818 LWWQGDLSADS
+818 LWWQGDLSTGSD
-829 NYKTF
+829 YKTF
-834 ANGNPSSDK
+834 TNGSPSSDE

-848 PVVILDNGKLEDG
+848 PVTILDNGKLKDG

-867 TVDETTYGNVGLAA
+867 KVDETTYGNVGLAA
-881 YDANGEILWSW
+881 YDANGTILWSW

-922 NENYESDN
+922 DNNFDSEN

-944 DPFFPPKGKDNTDN
+944 DPFFPPKGKNNTDN

-966 ENGVWKKQT
+966 ENGVWTKQT
-975 QNSVSTKNLIPQ
+975 SNKVTSKSTIKESAQ
-987 SVKHP
+987 HP
-992 LEFYK
+992 LDYY
-997 SGNSL
+997 SSNNTL
-1002 WQTSFLTLDAEPNDL
+1002 WQTSYSNLKEQPNDL

-1023 AGTPGESFAKT
+1023 AGSIGESFAKT

-1049 VFQSANIC
+1049 VFESANIC
-1057 SSDNQNNYIISGS
+1057 NANDNTEYSFYDGI
-1070 NYNSNGIYFKDNMTA
+1070 YNENGIYFKDRLQTSK
-1085 MGTISAG
+1085 GTISAG

-1097 NSRAINSAGNFVN
+1097 NARAINNSGDFVN
-1110 DNNYRLSTATPY
+1110 GNYRLSTATPY
-1122 YNPGGYDNWWQ
+1122 YKDTQTLN
-1133 YTPPY
+1133 
-1138 VNSREMRW
+1138 VREMRW
-1146 SIQYSYY
+1146 TNSSIKQDNTS
-1153 YYYQVQQN
+1153 
-1161 HLNNWMADG
+1161 WMSAA

>member
-1 MKIRTYIYGLLT
+1 MKIQMYIYGLLT

-25 RDDDLMAEAMRIQ
+25 QDDDLMAEAMRIQ

-52 PNVMDYDVNQLLPI
+52 PNVMDYDVNQPLPI
-66 TLVRWDEGLGDNVSG
+66 TLVRWDEGWGDNVSG

-94 DGTWLREIAFDAPQ
+94 DGTWLREIAFDTSQ
-108 FYKDKEKG
+108 FYNNKEG
-116 VGFAGWYPASD
+116 DVGFAGWYPSSS

-142 IDSNHTMTYNLDG
+142 IDSNHTMTYNLNG

-188 VYAVDEECRKTW
+188 VYAVDDGCKQTW
-200 GELTQVTLSNLHQQ
+200 GELTQVTLSNLHHQ

-223 TGDWEPKYSF
+223 TGDWEPQYSF
-233 STPQPESGPPT
+233 STPQPESGSPT
-244 SYKLFNDGAQ
+244 YRSYSLLNNGVPQ
-254 QALPVGMSN
+254 ELPVGMSN

-274 PAGGGSIPE
+274 PAGGGSISE

-290 KTTEQTAG
+290 VTTKQTAG

-378 KGNGVNTLTKKDG
+378 KGNGVNTLTKRDG

-404 IDEVKI
+404 IDTVAI
-410 LRSDAMMELNTD
+410 LRSDAMMKLDEN

-429 DYATRVN
+429 EYAKRVK

-454 RVPGNKDNSSDYR
+454 RVPGNTDNSSDYR

-517 DYKTFQRVHSAWS
+517 DYKTFQASHSAWA

-535 WGRKDPIFRPTVDEN
+535 WGRKDPIFRPTVQQG
-550 DDWKDVWPRNVI
+550 DWSTVWPPNKKNY
-562 DRAVSVAEAHEKPTA
+562 AVSVAEAHADPTA

-621 PGNAIWENQTDAM
+621 PGNALWENRADGMESKKLTN
-634 TVSPVSN
+634 SN
-641 GTTFAGYE
+641 SDFAGYD
-649 FTIRDMID
+649 FTIADMIH

-684 KYTYL
+684 EYTYL

-696 PSLYGQTDPKYKG
+696 PSLYGQTDSKYKG

-714 RYNEK
+714 RYNEN

-786 TGLYV
+786 TGLFV
-791 VSNGTLAYRSFDATM
+791 VQEEGSYYRSFDATM

-818 LWWQGDLSADS
+818 LWWQGDLSAGSD
-829 NYKTF
+829 YKTF
-834 ANGNPSSDK
+834 TNGSPSSDE

-848 PVVILDNGKLEDG
+848 PVTILDNGKLKDG

-867 TVDETTYGNVGLAA
+867 KVDETTYGNVGLAA
-881 YDANGEILWSW
+881 YDANGTILWSW

-922 NENYESDN
+922 DKNYDSNN
-930 FYANLGLYYQWGRK
+930 FYANIGLYYQWGRK
-944 DPFFPPKGKDNTDN
+944 DPFFPPSGKNNTDN
-958 STDVWFKK
+958 FTDVWFKK
-966 ENGVWKKQT
+966 ENGVWTKQT
-975 QNSVSTKNLIPQ
+975 SNKVTSKSTIKESAQ
-987 SVKHP
+987 HP
-992 LEFYK
+992 LDYY
-997 SGNSL
+997 SSNNTL
-1002 WQTSFLTLDAEPNDL
+1002 WQTSYSNLKEQPNDL

-1023 AGTPGESFAKT
+1023 AGSIGESFAKT

-1049 VFQSANIC
+1049 VFESANIC
-1057 SSDNQNNYIISGS
+1057 NANDDTNFSFDSEI
-1070 NYNSNGIYFKDNMTA
+1070 YNENGIYFNDGSSTSKGD
-1085 MGTISAG
+1085 ISAG

-1097 NSRAINSAGNFVN
+1097 NARAINNSGVFVN
-1110 DNNYRLSTATPY
+1110 GNYRLSTATPY
-1122 YNPGGYDNWWQ
+1122 YKDTQTLN
-1133 YTPPY
+1133 
-1138 VNSREMRW
+1138 VREMRW
-1146 SIQYSYY
+1146 TNSSIQQDNSS
-1153 YYYQVQQN
+1153 
-1161 HLNNWMADG
+1161 WMAAA